1 MDVQMIVIV
10 VCFAAVIITISLVV
24 IIFLVL
30 GKRLE
35 SDYLK
40 ALKDK
45 NDVLLEA
52 MDKDTIFE
60 RMVRGGRVLQYV
72 TILGAF
78 TAVFF
83 LAVLGLIRAEIAG
96 TIIGMIITG
105 VIGAEAG
112 ARVPGEIRKE
122 LQQRLLQQKGKG
134 PPSGE

>member
-1 MDVQMIVIV
+1 MDVQTIVIV
-10 VCFAAVIITISLVV
+10 ACFAAVIITISFVV
-24 IIFLVL
+24 ILFLVL
-30 GKRLE
+30 GRRLE
-35 SDYLK
+35 ADYLRE
-40 ALKDK
+40 LKDK
-45 NDVLLEA
+45 NDVLLKA

-83 LAVLGLIRAEIAG
+83 LAVLEQISAEIAG

-112 ARVPGEIRKE
+112 ARVPGEFRKE
-122 LQQRLLQQKGKG
+122 PQQRPL
-134 PPSGE
+134 PPVSKQPE

>member
-1 MDVQMIVIV
+1 MDNQTIVIV
-10 VCFAAVIITISLVV
+10 VCFAAVMITISSVV
-24 IIFLVL
+24 ILFLML
-30 GKRLE
+30 GRRLE
-35 SDYLK
+35 ADYLK
-40 ALKDK
+40 ELKDK
-45 NDVLLEA
+45 TDVLLEA

-83 LAVLGLIRAEIAG
+83 LAVLEQISAEIAG

-112 ARVPGEIRKE
+112 ARVPGERRKE
-122 LQQRLLQQKGKG
+122 PRRPAGRSTGDSQPKQ
-134 PPSGE
+134 